1 MTAIHVA
8 PDTMTRL
15 TRMGDVTFFEP
26 AGDAPH
32 DERHA
37 RPRRAPDAFQSR
49 GLEDCISQVST
60 PAGARPILKTM
71 LTTACERN
79 CFYCPFRAGRSRTQR
94 ITISPDEMAKATD
107 ALARASKITGI
118 FLSSGI
124 IKGSVT
130 TQDKIIDTAEIL
142 RRRYRYRGYI
152 HLKVMPGAEEDQLY
166 RSMQLAD
173 RISVN
178 LEGPT
183 PERLGALAPKKDF
196 NRELLSL
203 LHMADKIRREH
214 PHERLARPV
223 TQFVVG
229 AVGDTDAEL
238 LTLTSQLYNRLSLAR
253 AYYSAFE
260 PVLQTPLEN
269 VGATAPVREFRL
281 YQSSF
286 LLRDYAWDVE
296 DLPFTDGGNLRHDV
310 DPKTA
315 WAEVHLKHAPV
326 DLVTAERH
334 DLLRVP
340 GIGPKSA
347 DLILK
352 ARGHSRLSDL
362 NDLRKLG
369 IAAPEKAAPFILLG
383 GRAVPVQQ
391 SLF

>member
-1 MTAIHVA
+1 MTHFSIA
-8 PDTMTRL
+8 PDTMTKL

-26 AGDAPH
+26 AGDSPH
-32 DERHA
+32 EERHA
-37 RPRRAPDAFQSR
+37 RHKRAPQEFQSR

-60 PAGARPILKTM
+60 PTGSKPILKSM

-79 CFYCPFRAGRSRTQR
+79 CFYCPFRAGRTRTER
-94 ITISPDEMAKATD
+94 ITISPDDMAHATD
-107 ALARASKITGI
+107 ALARAGKITGI

-142 RRRYRYRGYI
+142 RRKYHYRGYI

-173 RISVN
+173 RVSIN

-183 PERLGALAPKKDF
+183 IERLAALAPKKEFD
-196 NRELLSL
+196 RELLGL
-203 LHMADKIRREH
+203 LHLAAKIRREH
-214 PHERLARPV
+214 PQERLARPV

-238 LTLTSQLYNRLSLAR
+238 LTLTSQLYARLGLAR

-269 VGATAPVREFRL
+269 TRPTEPLRERRL

-286 LLRDYAWDVE
+286 LLRDYGWDVE
-296 DLPFTDGGNLRHDV
+296 DLPFVDAGNLRQDV

-315 WAEVHLKHAPV
+315 WADIHLKQAPI
-326 DLVTAERH
+326 DLATAERH

-340 GIGPKSA
+340 GIGPRYA
-347 DLILK
+347 DLIVQ
-352 ARGHSRLSDL
+352 ARGRGRLSEL

-369 IAAPEKAAPFILLG
+369 IAAPEKAAPYILLG